1 MQDDVPVRSAS
12 AVVIEQN
19 LLPTAPEL
27 SRLSVASCSLSV
39 PQVWIV
45 KVRLSLLPLL
55 SGHCH
60 SAYSSI
66 AGSSGVF

>member
-1 MQDDVPVRSAS
+1 MPVRSAS

-39 PQVWIV
+39 PQVGIV
-45 KVRLSLLPLL
+45 KVSL
-55 SGHCH
+55 SGCHCFH
-60 SAYSSI
+60 IVASQ
-66 AGSSGVF
+66 